1 MQLPITHV
9 DVFSEVALRGN
20 PVAVVHDADDLSP
33 AQMQLIAQWTN
44 LSETTF
50 LLRPTEPQADYRVR
64 IFTPAAEL
72 AFAGHPTLGS
82 CQAWLQRQQG
92 GALAKREVTQ
102 QCAAGLIRIRV
113 DGRYAAFAAPPLRSE
128 PPGGAL
134 LSQVCTAL
142 GLAPAQVQHASVLD
156 NGTAWLGLVLHSAQT
171 ALAIAPNHAA
181 LASLCKVGVI
191 GWHAPSETLGAE
203 PKPLFEVRAFAACTG
218 VPEDPVTGSLNAS
231 LAVWMDTLSLTPAH
245 YVVAQGGCIGRQGRV
260 SVSKEGQAIWI
271 GGQTSVCMTG
281 QLVL

>member
-1 MQLPITHV
+1 
-9 DVFSEVALRGN
+9 
-20 PVAVVHDADDLSP
+20 VVHDADDLSP

-82 CQAWLQRQQG
+82 CQAWLQRQA
-92 GALAKREVTQ
+92 GALAKRELTQ
-102 QCAAGLIRIRV
+102 QCEAGLIRIRV
-113 DGRYAAFAAPPLRSE
+113 DGRYAAFAAPPLRRE
-128 PPGGAL
+128 PPGGVL
-134 LSQVCTAL
+134 LGQVCAAL
-142 GLAPAQVQHASVLD
+142 GLDAAQVQHASWLD
-156 NGTAWLGLVLHSAQT
+156 NGTAWLGLVLDSAQT
-171 ALAIAPNHAA
+171 VLAIAPNQAA
-181 LASLCKVGVI
+181 LAGLCKVGVI
-191 GWHAPSETLGAE
+191 GRHAPSATLASE
-203 PKPLFEVRAFAACTG
+203 PKPLFETRAFAACAG

-231 LAVWMDTLSLTPAH
+231 LAVWMDALGLTPAH
-245 YVVAQGGCIGRQGRV
+245 YVVAQGSCIGRLGRV
-260 SVSKEGQAIWI
+260 SVSKEEQAIWI